1 MSSDQL
7 KQYFAEHS
15 DEINKVY
22 FESLYRKFRADEK
35 KEISIHHPKTNP
47 ASKVYPYAILDDKN
61 LMPVSF
67 YSDLKDENEIKS
79 ELRLIKMHAGI
90 GSSVD
95 RMEHL
100 KKNSGRSALGAKGT
114 DLFVE
119 GKSLAQ
125 LQIEQVKTLNQNPK
139 YKKVYLQNLVN
150 EETKE
155 IVESLNTAFNLPSI
169 TQYKM
174 PSIYNG
180 EPSFERLA
188 PGGHGFLGFYLLM
201 DLVANP
207 VKHDQII
214 AIGNGE
220 DLNSTP
226 DLKILNWM
234 EKTQTAICMITTDKT
249 DRDKKGGQLAVVRGK
264 TPYLTI
270 IEKAQAEQAGQ
281 VDYFTELGLRGED
294 DISLF
299 NTNIVLINSKILSGL
314 LTGISESELSDII
327 APDLI
332 RNKKTQDGKEF
343 IQLEGA
349 IGSVMLNLDR
359 YFREKHDRPLIRFLN
374 LNPVERENFFI
385 PIKKMEDFED
395 ILSRYQYS
403 KETGRFVL

>member
-22 FESLYRKFRADEK
+22 FESLYRKFRANQK
-35 KEISIHHPKTNP
+35 KEISIYHPKTNP
-47 ASKVYPYAILDDKN
+47 DSKVYPYAILDDKN

-95 RMEHL
+95 RLEHL
-100 KKNSGRSALGAKGT
+100 KTNSTRSSLGAKGT

-155 IVESLNTAFNLPSI
+155 IVESLNTEFNLPSI

-174 PSIYNG
+174 PTIDNG

-201 DLVANP
+201 DLLENP
-207 VKHDQII
+207 VEHDQII